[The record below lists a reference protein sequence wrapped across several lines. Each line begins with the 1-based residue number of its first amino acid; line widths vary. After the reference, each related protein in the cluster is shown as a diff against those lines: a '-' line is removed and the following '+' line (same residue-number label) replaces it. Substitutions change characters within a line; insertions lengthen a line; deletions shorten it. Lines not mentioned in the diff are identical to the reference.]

1 MNGRSGTLSIDNF
14 GGVGG
19 GIHALPQGTALIAR
33 DIGPAEMKPQQR
45 HYYTCSYTKLI
56 FGLIEDM

>member
-33 DIGPAEMKPQQR
+33 DIGPAERNHNKGIIIHVVTQN
-45 HYYTCSYTKLI
+45 
-56 FGLIEDM
+56 